1 MERKALILC
10 AALVMTGAA
19 LFGCG
24 DASTSATPDE
34 QATYENPKMEP
45 PAGASN
51 MGGPVGGG
59 GAPEG
64 AAPPPPPPADAKA
77 GPG

>member
-1 MERKALILC
+1 MERKALILL
-10 AALVMTGAA
+10 AALAVSGAA

-24 DASTSATPDE
+24 DTQTTATPDE
-34 QATYENPKMEP
+34 QATYQNPKLEP

-51 MGGPVGGG
+51 MGGPAGGG
-59 GAPEG
+59 GAPAG
-64 AAPPPPPPADAKA
+64 AAPPPPPPSDAQA